1 MFDHIFGWF
10 GDRAREAGALV
21 VAFSGIFWI
30 GALFVKMFTRSPI
43 HYGWDSAET
52 LPLLVIGG
60 VLLWSLAFHTV
71 VSVATRSP
79 AASFLLE
86 YVSPWVFFISGAA
99 LGIWVL
105 DGVSKG
111 ANLMPLLAVI
121 GVSGV
126 TAYSV
131 WYGFLSERGRLVKT
145 RIARHQSGG
154 EAPRE
159 SARVTV
165 PTVSFKD
172 ILGNEA
178 LKRRLLEAAK
188 GVTGSRPEKG
198 TNPRNGILMHGGAG
212 NGKTFLAEA
221 LAGELQLPFLQL
233 TVGDVSSKWVGER
246 TDRIRQSFEQA
257 VRAQPCV
264 LFIDEIDS
272 LLESRDGD
280 RGDGVKE
287 DRDVVN
293 ALLTMLVDVRKSR
306 VLVVG
311 ATNHVDRLDS
321 AGIREG
327 RFDFKVEITPPDEAA
342 RIGLLTT
349 GLKKAL
355 PKTRVDDEV
364 IRSVARRWNGFSV
377 KRILAVTEEMP
388 SFLQGRGLIT
398 FEDFMGAL
406 RALQGQRGADV
417 VNAKGMN
424 ELVLAPE
431 TREALDLIVGR
442 LADPEHT
449 ERYGGTL
456 PTGVL
461 FYGPPGTGKTAAC
474 KAIAKAIGWGFLP
487 VNGADMARNPK
498 ELEKLF
504 AKAKELRPT
513 IIFVDEADDLL
524 KSREFSGNT
533 EATNKLLTL
542 MDGIEDRVT
551 DVVWIAATNH
561 PEQIDAALLRGGRFT
576 EKVPFSVPTEDQL
589 AVHLARWLEARKV
602 QLAPGATPAMLAE
615 RLGATSIANA
625 EAVAQSAVNRAIVR
639 REVPVV
645 LTETDIEHAT
655 RLVTG

>member
-1 MFDHIFGWF
+1 MIGGMVVMFSGMYW
-10 GDRAREAGALV
+10 AGAIV
-21 VAFSGIFWI
+21 VKAIS
-30 GALFVKMFTRSPI
+30 RNPI
-43 HYGWDSAET
+43 TYAWDAAET
-52 LPLLVIGG
+52 TPVLIVGG
-60 VLLWSLAFHTV
+60 LLLWALIYQVGACLI
-71 VSVATRSP
+71 TRMP
-79 AASFLLE
+79 AGSFLLE
-86 YVSPWVFFISGAA
+86 VVAPWVFA
-99 LGIWVL
+99 LSTTAFAIWLWIGPV
-105 DGVSKG
+105 KG
-111 ANLMPLLAVI
+111 ANFWPLLALVGI
-121 GVSGV
+121 SGGG
-126 TAYSV
+126 AYAV
-131 WYGFLSERGRLVKT
+131 WYGPLSDRSGRFKT
-145 RIARHQSGG
+145 RIAQHR
-154 EAPRE
+154 ADDE
-159 SARVTV
+159 SLKDIARVSV
-165 PTVSFKD
+165 PTVRFSD
-172 ILGNEA
+172 IHGNEA
-178 LKRRLLEAAK
+178 IKRRLLEAAQA
-188 GVTGSRPEKG
+188 VTVPRHGNAAG
-198 TNPRNGILMHGGAG
+198 PRNGVLMHGGPG
-212 NGKTFLAEA
+212 NGKTILAEA

-233 TVGDVSSKWVGER
+233 TIGDVSSKWVGEK
-246 TDRIRQSFEQA
+246 TDRIRQAFEQA
-257 VRAQPCV
+257 KRTQPCV

-272 LLESRDGD
+272 LLESRDGE

-293 ALLTMLVDVRKSR
+293 ALLTMLVDVRKTR
-306 VLVVG
+306 VLVIA
-311 ATNHVDRLDS
+311 ATNHIDRLDI

-327 RFDFKVEITPPDEAA
+327 RFDFKVEFTPPDEVA
-342 RIGLLTT
+342 RIGLLTD
-349 GLKKAL
+349 GLRKAL
-355 PKTRVDDEV
+355 PKARVDDEL

-388 SFLQGRGLIT
+388 SYLEGRGTIT
-398 FEDFMGAL
+398 FDDFMGAL

-524 KSREFSGNT
+524 RSREFSGNT

-625 EAVAQSAVNRAIVR
+625 EAVAQSAVNRAIAR

-645 LTETDIEHAT
+645 LTEADIEHAT

>member
-1 MFDHIFGWF
+1 MFDHIIGWTKERF
-10 GDRAREAGALV
+10 MVLGGMIIG
-21 VAFSGIFWI
+21 FSGVVWL
-30 GALFVKMFTRSPI
+30 GTLFVKYFMRRQI
-43 HYGWDSAET
+43 NYAWDAAET
-52 LPLLVIGG
+52 TPLLVICG
-60 VLLWSLAFHTV
+60 VLLWSLAYQTIQCLLSREAA
-71 VSVATRSP
+71 VSVVLGYIA
-79 AASFLLE
+79 
-86 YVSPWVFFISGAA
+86 PWVLIVSTASMA
-99 LGIWVL
+99 IWML
-105 DGVSKG
+105 DGPSKG
-111 ANLMPLLAVI
+111 ANFLPLLTVI
-121 GVSGV
+121 AVSGLSGYV
-126 TAYSV
+126 V
-131 WYGFLSERGRLVKT
+131 WYGFLSDRGRLFKT
-145 RIARHQSGG
+145 KIARHSD
-154 EAPRE
+154 EE
-159 SARVTV
+159 SQRDIARVTV

-172 ILGNEA
+172 IHGNEA
-178 LKRRLLEAAK
+178 LKRRLLEAATA
-188 GVTGSRPEKG
+188 VTAPRSSGA
-198 TNPRNGILMHGGAG
+198 TAPRNGVLMHGGPG
-212 NGKTFLAEA
+212 NGKTILAEA
-221 LAGELQLPFLQL
+221 LAGELRLPFLQL
-233 TVGDVSSKWVGER
+233 AIGDVSSKWVGEK

-257 VRAQPCV
+257 IRAQPCL

-293 ALLTMLVDVRKSR
+293 ALLTMLVDIRKTR
-306 VLVVG
+306 VLVVA
-311 ATNHVDRLDS
+311 ATNHMDRLDS

-342 RIGLLTT
+342 RIGLLTD
-349 GLKKAL
+349 GLRKAL
-355 PKTRVDDEV
+355 PKARVDVEL

-388 SFLQGRGLIT
+388 NYLQGRGAIT
-398 FEDFMGAL
+398 FDDFMGAL
-406 RALQGQRGADV
+406 RVLQGQRGADV
-417 VNAKGMN
+417 VNAKEMN